1 MIAKLYWFHSLELRA
16 LVFEVCHRSYL
27 NITINVSLCWFH
39 SLGHGIDNLSSSL
52 GVNLSGIISICLN
65 INVTKMI
72 HDDGKLHYVTSHS
85 CVSFFYRG
93 FFTFLIVK
101 KWFHGLVV
109 RTLDSESNN
118 PSSSLGGTFFSFSML
133 ITLSWSIN
141 VVINGN
147 LNPITFL
154 CITRLG
160 IQSPEWYKT
169 LNPITRVHVLWW
181 NLIDSFLEQSLYIW
195 VSM

>member
-1 MIAKLYWFHSLELRA
+1 MAP
-16 LVFEVCHRSYL
+16 SYGQ
-27 NITINVSLCWFH
+27 VVR
-39 SLGHGIDNLSSSL
+39 SLGFQSNNRSSTL
-52 GVNLSGIISICLN
+52 GVILSGIIILCLRN
-65 INVTKMI
+65 NVSKMI

-160 IQSPEWYKT
+160 IQSPEFT
-169 LNPITRVHVLWW
+169 CCGET
-181 NLIDSFLEQSLYIW
+181 
-195 VSM
+195 